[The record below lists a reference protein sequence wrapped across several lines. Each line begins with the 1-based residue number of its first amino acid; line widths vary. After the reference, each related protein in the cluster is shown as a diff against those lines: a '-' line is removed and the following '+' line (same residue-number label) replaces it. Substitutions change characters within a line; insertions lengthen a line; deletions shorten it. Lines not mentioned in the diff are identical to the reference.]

1 MAGALQD
8 REQEAEVVD
17 LGLTF
22 SSRLSHKSY
31 VLEIEMSIVR
41 TFKSTTTQFHT

>member
-8 REQEAEVVD
+8 REEEAEVVD

-31 VLEIEMSIVR
+31 ILEIELKNVDSQYVSMNL
-41 TFKSTTTQFHT
+41 